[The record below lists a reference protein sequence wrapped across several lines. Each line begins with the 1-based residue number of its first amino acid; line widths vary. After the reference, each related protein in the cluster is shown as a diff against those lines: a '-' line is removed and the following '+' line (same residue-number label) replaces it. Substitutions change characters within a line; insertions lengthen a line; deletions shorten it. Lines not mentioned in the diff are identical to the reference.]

1 MKTMTAKLIASAL
14 VVLFLV
20 IPANVS
26 AKERRG
32 ANLVVT
38 RLDGRQFA
46 GELIAVKPDSLLLL
60 SAGTDLTIAL
70 AEIKSIRIVRKSR
83 AGRGAFL
90 GFLGGLLTGG
100 VLGAASGG
108 LDEYTSGEAAVVL
121 GAVFG
126 VIGGLGGL
134 GLGTIMG
141 VDTTIAVAGE
151 PAEVVADQW
160 DRLRAY
166 SREGR
171 LPGVKTG
178 VQKRLSLE
186 PRPPAP
192 TPVASEA
199 APSRPR
205 HTPRFRLRLPF
216 TMAFSTDVKYD
227 DSDTAQTSFR
237 FLGDVPS
244 GEAGPYPMSLT
255 RHPSN
260 DNGSGFG
267 SVSLAYEWSERWSAE
282 VEVLFSGWRAGGG
295 ESGALTFTSVD
306 DGKIY
311 AVNFISFSYQTNFS
325 AVLLGLTYRPFAPSE
340 FRRHIIEAGLA
351 FGPAWAK
358 ITDTGLWQSASSARK
373 LTFSARAHAA
383 YDFYVIPTLS
393 LGAVVGYRYLRANFP
408 ESTATDTLN
417 FWDTADP
424 YPVNYVERLT
434 EVTIPSRK
442 ADASGF
448 YIGLRLG
455 LRI

>member
-1 MKTMTAKLIASAL
+1 MKTITAKLIASVL
-14 VVLFLV
+14 VVSFLV
-20 IPANVS
+20 LPAGLS

-32 ANLVVT
+32 ANLIVT
-38 RLDGRQFA
+38 RLDGSQVS
-46 GELIAVKPDSLLLL
+46 GELIAVKRDSLLLL
-60 SAGTDLTIAL
+60 SAGTDLTIDL
-70 AEIKSIRIVRKSR
+70 ADIKSIRIVRKSR

-90 GFLGGLLTGG
+90 GSMGGALTGG
-100 VLGAASGG
+100 VLGAVSGG
-108 LDEYTSGEAAVVL
+108 IDEYTSGEAAVVL
-121 GAVFG
+121 GFFFG

-134 GLGTIMG
+134 SLGTIMG

-151 PAEVVADQW
+151 PAEVVADHW
-160 DRLRAY
+160 DKLRAH

-171 LPGVKTG
+171 LPGAKTI
-178 VQKRLSLE
+178 VQKRLSPE

-192 TPVASEA
+192 TPVATEA

-205 HTPRFRLRLPF
+205 RTPRFRLSLPF
-216 TMAFSTDVKYD
+216 TGAFSTDTKYD

-237 FLGDVPS
+237 FPGDVPT
-244 GEAGPYPMSLT
+244 GEAGPYPTSLT

-260 DNGSGFG
+260 YYSSGFG

-282 VEVLFSGWRAGGG
+282 VEVLFSGWRAGGL
-295 ESGALTFTSVD
+295 EIGALTFTSVD
-306 DGKIY
+306 DGKTY
-311 AVNFISFSYQTNFS
+311 EEDFIFFSYQTNFS

-340 FRRHIIEAGLA
+340 FRRHIVEAGLA

-358 ITDTGLWQSASSARK
+358 ITDTGLWQSALSARK
-373 LTFSARAHAA
+373 LTLSARAHAA

-408 ESTATDTLN
+408 ESIATDTLN

-424 YPVNYVERLT
+424 YPVNYIERLT

-442 ADASGF
+442 TDARGF

-455 LRI
+455 VRI

>member
-1 MKTMTAKLIASAL
+1 MKTMTTKLIASAL

-20 IPANVS
+20 IPADLS

-32 ANLVVT
+32 ANLIVT
-38 RLDGRQFA
+38 RLDGSQVA

-83 AGRGAFL
+83 VGRGAFL

-121 GAVFG
+121 GAFFG

-134 GLGTIMG
+134 SLGTIMG

-151 PAEVVADQW
+151 PAEVVADHW
-160 DRLRAY
+160 DRLRTY

-171 LPGVKTG
+171 LPGAKTI
-178 VQKRLSLE
+178 VQKRLSPE
-186 PRPPAP
+186 PRLPAP
-192 TPVASEA
+192 APVAAET

-205 HTPRFRLRLPF
+205 RTPRFKLGLPF
-216 TMAFSTDVKYD
+216 TGTLSSGIRGD
-227 DSDTAQTSFR
+227 DQVQSSFR
-237 FLGDVPS
+237 FPGDIPP
-244 GEAGPYPMSLT
+244 GEAGPYPWSMGRSSWT
-255 RHPSN
+255 ES
-260 DNGSGFG
+260 GSGFG

-282 VEVLFSGWRAGGG
+282 VEVLFSGWRAGGL
-295 ESGALTFTSVD
+295 EIGALTFTSVD
-306 DGKIY
+306 DGKTY
-311 AVNFISFSYQTNFS
+311 EDDFFYFSYQTNFS

-340 FRRHIIEAGLA
+340 FRRHIVEAGLA
-351 FGPAWAK
+351 VGPAWAK
-358 ITDTGLWQSASSARK
+358 ITDTGLWPTASSARK

-408 ESTATDTLN
+408 ESTTTDTLL

-424 YPVNYVERLT
+424 T
-434 EVTIPSRK
+434 PSTRSN
-442 ADASGF
+442 A
-448 YIGLRLG
+448 
-455 LRI
+455 